1 MESICQIIQH
11 GIDFY
16 EMKNKKKPDYIV
28 LGWDLVYE
36 VRLKQEAYSSR
47 LSEEYVFGI
56 RILET
61 NTTGIIAIG
70 TKI

>member
-1 MESICQIIQH
+1 
-11 GIDFY
+11 
-16 EMKNKKKPDYIV
+16 MKNKKKPDYIV

-36 VRLKQEAYSSR
+36 VRLKQEAYRSR